1 MYVGTSTVTSK
12 GQLTIPLEIRK
23 REKLKTGSDVLVIDT
38 GFGVLIKKPEDLKAL
53 FAPFEKIAKKERL
66 SKGKVLQEVEKEKI
80 KTLALFK

>member
-23 REKLKTGSDVLVIDT
+23 KEKLKTGSDVLIIDT
-38 GFGVLIKKPEDLKAL
+38 EFGVLIKKSEDIKAL
-53 FAPFEKIAKKERL
+53 FSPFERIAKKEKL
-66 SKGKVLQEVEKEKI
+66 SRKKLIQEVEKEKL